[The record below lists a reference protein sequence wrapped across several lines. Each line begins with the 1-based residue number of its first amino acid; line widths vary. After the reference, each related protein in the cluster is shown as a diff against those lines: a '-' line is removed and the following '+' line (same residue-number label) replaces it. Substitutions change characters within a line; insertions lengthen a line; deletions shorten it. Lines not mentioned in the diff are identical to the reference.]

1 MSKLSISFTLGK
13 ASMPHEA
20 NIEHNNREFIANNV
34 NKSKIS
40 ENVTYIKQDVQQAY
54 QQLFGESLAE
64 YNSKQTRRDR
74 IIPDYFKHISKSKR
88 EEAFYEI
95 IVQFGDSKTAPCRSH
110 NGKITQVML
119 DEYMKSFQKRNPN
132 LHVFNAVLHMDE
144 ASPHLHINF
153 VPFYTQGRKNSL
165 SKGVSMK
172 AALNEQG
179 FTAKILKKTDL
190 LRGKTANVKLWK
202 NF

>member
-40 ENVTYIKQDVQQAY
+40 ENITYIKQDIQQAY

-64 YNSKQTRRDR
+64 YNANQTRRDR
-74 IIPDYFKHISKSKR
+74 IISDYFKHISKSKR

-95 IVQFGDSKTAPCRSH
+95 IVQFGDSKSASAYKLCS
-110 NGKITQVML
+110 
-119 DEYMKSFQKRNPN
+119 
-132 LHVFNAVLHMDE
+132 VL
-144 ASPHLHINF
+144 
-153 VPFYTQGRKNSL
+153 YTRK
-165 SKGVSMK
+165 
-172 AALNEQG
+172 
-179 FTAKILKKTDL
+179 KKQSE
-190 LRGKTANVKLWK
+190 
-202 NF
+202 